1 VENLK
6 VWEGLARLDAVADQ
20 VRAGR
25 YVQPVYQI
33 ASIYRLDQA
42 VEQLPEATALEP
54 IPVMPT
60 KSGLP
65 TLDYEALAA
74 QLKGLVF

>member
-25 YVQPVYQI
+25 YVQPVYTTV
-33 ASIYRLDQA
+33 QA
-42 VEQLPEATALEP
+42 VEQYQEATALEP

-65 TLDYEALAA
+65 TMDYEALAA